1 MRKLW
6 PIFRPRF
13 SLKLAFI
20 ALTLAAIAIYALVV
34 RPTQLAN
41 RFVAAVEARDYD
53 SIGALLPIETL
64 WPFDRST
71 RRTAVVD
78 LIHADVLPRDWSD
91 VLAARRRI
99 VFRVAYHDDT
109 EGRYVAWTE
118 DTEIVARPT
127 GLHAADFSK
136 RAALFPRT
144 KIPGFHRAHQALLP

>member
-6 PIFRPRF
+6 PAFRPRF
-13 SLKLAFI
+13 SLRVAFI
-20 ALTLAAIAIYALVV
+20 ALTLAAISIYALLV

-41 RFVAAVEARDYD
+41 RFVTAVEAREYD
-53 SIGALLPIETL
+53 SIGALLPIDSL

-71 RRTAVVD
+71 TRTSVVD
-78 LIHADVLPRDWSD
+78 LIRADVLPRDWTD
-91 VLAARRRI
+91 FLTARRRI

-127 GLHAADFSK
+127 GLQASGLSK
-136 RAALFPRT
+136 KATQFPRK
-144 KIPGFHRAHQALLP
+144 KIPAFHRAHQVLLP